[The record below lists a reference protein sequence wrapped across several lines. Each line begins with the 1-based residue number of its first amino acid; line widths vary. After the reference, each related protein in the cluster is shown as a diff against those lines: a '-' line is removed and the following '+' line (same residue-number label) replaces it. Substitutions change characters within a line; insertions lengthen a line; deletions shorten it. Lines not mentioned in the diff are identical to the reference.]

1 MNVCHKKMSKEEEE
15 KEYIYLQFLYLLAIL
30 MYDREV

>member
-1 MNVCHKKMSKEEEE
+1 MYATKMSKEEEE
-15 KEYIYLQFLYLLAIL
+15 EVYIYIQFLYLLAIL